1 MDSLSVSWS
10 NSSFWGTFWGQLW
23 VDILGGIIGA
33 FVFLFIVLWFFRP
46 KINIASFLCKIPHNG
61 KNYYHFKFV
70 NASIFDAHDVK
81 IELHEIKKIPMGGG
95 QYNNTYKKLE
105 LLNSEVAY
113 LPRKPMSWARRD
125 DHPHC
130 MIVRTL
136 NDIDGI
142 VSDENSAV
150 LIRISLKHGLTGLS
164 NVFEQDYANTND
176 IKPYKYK
183 PGPKFDVI

>member
-1 MDSLSVSWS
+1 MDSVSVSWS
-10 NSSFWGTFWGQLW
+10 NNSFWGTFWGQFSI
-23 VDILGGIIGA
+23 DILGGIIGA
-33 FVFLFIVLWFFRP
+33 FFFLFIVLFFLRP
-46 KINIASFLCKIPHNG
+46 KINIASFLCRILHNG

-81 IELHEIKKIPMGGG
+81 IELYEIRKIPMGGG

-105 LLNSEVAY
+105 LLNSEVAC
-113 LPRKPMSWARRD
+113 LPRKPMPWAKRE

-136 NDIDGI
+136 NDIDSI

-150 LIRISLKHGLTGLS
+150 LIRITLKHGLTGLS
-164 NVFEQDYANTND
+164 NVFEQDYANNND
-176 IKPYKYK
+176 IKPSKYK